1 VNLTGVLHSD
11 VAWLI
16 AAMLVDLFLGE
27 PAAAIHPVVWMGRV
41 TKQAERRVRNGG
53 PIVQLVAGSFIALGV
68 PCLFAGGSVLAL
80 RATTRWPLVT
90 FVVGVW
96 LLKSTAAF
104 TALGAA
110 GAKMRQHLPRGEL
123 DQARRSLGSL
133 CSRDAADLDDQAL
146 IAGTIES
153 LAENASDSIVA
164 PLFYFALFGLPG
176 AMFYRAVNTLD
187 AMIGYRGRYEY
198 LGKASARL
206 DDLLNLAPARLTAFL
221 LLIAGAATGQD
232 ARRGWRILW
241 RDGGK
246 TASPNAGRPMAVM
259 AGLLGVALEKRG
271 AYRLGDPTL
280 SLAPATID
288 AAWRLV
294 TVAASLAFV
303 AATAML
309 VTHGHAF

>member
-1 VNLTGVLHSD
+1 LNLTALLRSD
-11 VAWLI
+11 AAWLV
-16 AAMLVDLFLGE
+16 AAMVVDRFFGE
-27 PAAAIHPVVWMGRV
+27 PPAAIHPVVWMGRV
-41 TKQAERRVRNGG
+41 TKQAERRLRSPV
-53 PIVQLVAGSFIALGV
+53 PLVQLVAGSFIALGV
-68 PCLFAGGSVLAL
+68 PALFAGGSMLAL
-80 RATTRWPLVT
+80 RATARWPLVT

-104 TALGAA
+104 KALGAA
-110 GAKMRQHLPRGEL
+110 GAQMRDHLQRGAL

-133 CSRDAADLDDQAL
+133 CSRDGSALDEEAL

-153 LAENASDSIVA
+153 LAENASDSVVA

-187 AMIGYRGRYEY
+187 AMIGYHGRFEY

-221 LLIAGAATGQD
+221 LLVAGAATGQD
-232 ARRGWRILW
+232 ARRGCRILW

-246 TASPNAGRPMAVM
+246 TESPNAGRPMATM
-259 AGLLGVALEKRG
+259 AGLLGVQLEKRG
-271 AYRLGDPTL
+271 AYRLGDPITP
-280 SLAPATID
+280 LAPATIG
-288 AAWRLV
+288 AAWRVV

-303 AATAML
+303 AATAVL
-309 VTHGHAF
+309 VTYGHAF